1 MPSLWKF
8 GSLSPIVLTQRAIKK
23 LGDDE
28 LSTRSAALS
37 YYFILALF
45 PMFLFLMSLIGLFAG
60 PGSELRETILSALGR
75 MAPGAASGLVHG
87 VVVVGLTVAL
97 AALIISALILV
108 LYAGKIGQTLATY
121 VGLGDVF
128 KVAWE
133 ILHWPL
139 SFGAMFMSFSV
150 IYYFG
155 PNVRGKWHWV
165 TPGAALG
172 VALWLVAS
180 LGFRMYLKFFN
191 SYTATYGSLG
201 AVIILL
207 LWLYITGAAVLLGAE
222 LNSIIEEEDK
232 NTALQASKKL
242 KLEQQLKLRRDN
254 SARDKRSRIVS
265 SG

>member
-1 MPSLWKF
+1 
-8 GSLSPIVLTQRAIKK
+8 
-23 LGDDE
+23 
-28 LSTRSAALS
+28 
-37 YYFILALF
+37 
-45 PMFLFLMSLIGLFAG
+45 
-60 PGSELRETILSALGR
+60 
-75 MAPGAASGLVHG
+75 LVHG
-87 VVVVGLTVAL
+87 VVSETSRSGSDIKATAGILGALWAASAGVTAVVESLNVVYELRETRPWWKQKLTVVGLTVAL
-97 AALIISALILV
+97 AALIISALVLV
-108 LYAGKIGQTLATY
+108 LYGGKIGQTLATY

-139 SFGAMFMSFSV
+139 TFGAMFMSFSV

-172 VALWLVAS
+172 VALWLLAS

-232 NTALQASKKL
+232 KTALQASKKL
-242 KLEQQLKLRRDN
+242 KLEQQIE
-254 SARDKRSRIVS
+254 AA
-265 SG
+265 